1 MTVVIPA
8 VASDCDSGTS
18 LSKATEQLRA
28 LVEKMSGGRLKRL
41 TKKRA
46 ERDSVLLLYHDVL
59 VILDRMLVEGVPA
72 TRYLDHR
79 MKRPSSRSDAAKL
92 RAALIALARLAVDL
106 KSLYHWTYAIED
118 FLAHTAVGSALD
130 LRELKRLSIFR
141 HKLMV
146 HQAQTP
152 MRRRGHV
159 PFSAQ
164 SWPSGS
170 DAFRLVTHPIQR
182 GAAVWRARSGAAWGG
197 YIRKMA
203 RLSRYVPGLEEQG
216 NVWVKTDLIYHHFNS
231 LPASEQG
238 WVRNDLFGAVGLQ
251 SDSPAAIVSAL
262 RQALLDYKR
271 RRRI

>member
-8 VASDCDSGTS
+8 VPGDSDAGAS
-18 LSKATEQLRA
+18 LSKATQPLRA
-28 LVEKMSGGRLKRL
+28 LVQKMSGGRLERL

-46 ERDSVLLLYHDVL
+46 ERDSLLQLYHEVL
-59 VILDRMLVEGVPA
+59 VILDRILAEGVPA
-72 TRYLDHR
+72 TRYLDNR
-79 MKRPSSRSDAAKL
+79 LKRPSSRNDPVRF
-92 RAALIALARLAVDL
+92 RAALTALSRLAVDL

-118 FLAHTAVGSALD
+118 FLADTAVGAKLD
-130 LRELKRLSIFR
+130 LRELKRINIFR

-159 PFSAQ
+159 PFSAH
-164 SWPSGS
+164 SWPPGS
-170 DAFRLVTHPIQR
+170 DAFRLVTHPIHR
-182 GAAVWRARSGAAWGG
+182 GSAVWRARSGAAWGG

-203 RLSRYVPGLEEQG
+203 RLNRYVPGLKEEG

-231 LPASEQG
+231 LPATEQG
-238 WVRNDLFGAVGLQ
+238 WVRDDLFGAVGLQ
-251 SDSPAAIVSAL
+251 SDPPAVIVNAL
-262 RQALLDYKR
+262 RQALFDYKR